1 MKVLRHILAALT
13 ITALARAAAAQSPTP
28 APKPAATP
36 ETAASG
42 DAKEGQALFA
52 KVVEGF
58 GGKKKVDTVKDVQ
71 TRGELTAKTPEG
83 DTKMDVQ
90 TALVFPDKLSQQVDS
105 PFGRFTMVA
114 TPEGAFLVGPP
125 GSQDL
130 PDGMKQELLK
140 QVRRVPLYLA
150 QKSDD
155 PKLSVVATGSAQ
167 VLGVET
173 KILEVRYDDLSVRW
187 FVDPKTGRILRT
199 VHTATGPDGKPLEMS
214 SDYLDYR
221 DESGFPI
228 AHRLEVTTNGE
239 KDQTLVLEECKI
251 NAGVDPVLFRKPPP
265 IPTRVPPTPEPQKT
279 PTPG

>member
-1 MKVLRHILAALT
+1 MKVQRRLLAALAL
-13 ITALARAAAAQSPTP
+13 TALARAAAAQAPTP
-28 APKPAATP
+28 APKPATTATAP
-36 ETAASG
+36 AG
-42 DAKEGQALFA
+42 DAKEGKALFA
-52 KVVEGF
+52 KVVENM
-58 GGKKKVDTVKDVQ
+58 GGKQKVETVKDVQ

-83 DTKMDVQ
+83 DAKMDVQ

-114 TPEGAFLVGPP
+114 TPEAAFLVGPP

-130 PDGMKQELLK
+130 PDSMKEELLK

-150 QKSDD
+150 QKIDD
-155 PKLSVVATGSAQ
+155 PKLSVAATGSAQ
-167 VLGVET
+167 VQGVEA
-173 KILEVRYDDLSVRW
+173 KILEVRYGDLAVRW

-221 DESGFPI
+221 NEGGFPI

-265 IPTRVPPTPEPQKT
+265 MPTPAPTPETAAPPQ
-279 PTPG
+279 PGR

>member
-1 MKVLRHILAALT
+1 MNVQRRLLAAFALA
-13 ITALARAAAAQSPTP
+13 ALARAAAAQSATP
-28 APKPAATP
+28 APKLAATP
-36 ETAASG
+36 PAG
-42 DAKEGQALFA
+42 DAKEGKALFA
-52 KVVEGF
+52 KVVESM
-58 GGKKKVDTVKDVQ
+58 GGKQKVETVKDVQ

-83 DTKMDVQ
+83 DAKMDVQ
-90 TALVFPDKLSQQVDS
+90 TAIVFPDKLSQQVDS

-114 TPEGAFLVGPP
+114 TPDAAFLVGPP

-130 PDGMKQELLK
+130 PDSMKQELLK

-150 QKSDD
+150 QKIDD

-167 VLGVET
+167 VQGVEA
-173 KILEVRYDDLSVRW
+173 KILEVRYGDASVRW

-199 VHTATGPDGKPLEMS
+199 VHTATGPDGQPLEMS

-221 DESGFPI
+221 NEGGFPI

-251 NAGVDPVLFRKPPP
+251 NAGVDPALFRKPPP
-265 IPTRVPPTPEPQKT
+265 MPTPV
-279 PTPG
+279 PTSPPPAPGG

>member
-1 MKVLRHILAALT
+1 MNVPRRLLAALALA
-13 ITALARAAAAQSPTP
+13 ALARAAAAQSATP
-28 APKPAATP
+28 APKLAATP
-36 ETAASG
+36 PAG
-42 DAKEGQALFA
+42 DAKEGKALFA
-52 KVVEGF
+52 KVVESM
-58 GGKKKVDTVKDVQ
+58 GGKQKVETVKDVQ

-83 DTKMDVQ
+83 DAKMDVQ
-90 TALVFPDKLSQQVDS
+90 TAIVFPDKLSQQVDS

-114 TPEGAFLVGPP
+114 TPDAAFLVGPP

-130 PDGMKQELLK
+130 PDSMKQELLK

-150 QKSDD
+150 QKIDD

-167 VLGVET
+167 VQGVEA
-173 KILEVRYDDLSVRW
+173 KILEVRYGDASVRW

-199 VHTATGPDGKPLEMS
+199 VHTATGPDGQPLEMS

-221 DESGFPI
+221 NEGGFPI

-265 IPTRVPPTPEPQKT
+265 MPTPV
-279 PTPG
+279 PTSPPPAPGG

>member
-1 MKVLRHILAALT
+1 MNVQRRLLAALALA
-13 ITALARAAAAQSPTP
+13 ALARAAAAQSATP

-36 ETAASG
+36 PAG
-42 DAKEGQALFA
+42 DAKEGKALFA
-52 KVVEGF
+52 KVVESM
-58 GGKKKVDTVKDVQ
+58 GGKPKVETVKDVQ

-83 DTKMDVQ
+83 DAKMDVQ
-90 TALVFPDKLSQQVDS
+90 TAIVFPDKLSQQVDS

-114 TPEGAFLVGPP
+114 TPDTAFLVGPP

-130 PDGMKQELLK
+130 PDSMKQELLK

-150 QKSDD
+150 QKIDD
-155 PKLSVVATGSAQ
+155 PKLSAVATGSAQ
-167 VLGVET
+167 VQGVEA
-173 KILEVRYDDLSVRW
+173 KILEVRYGDTSVRW

-199 VHTATGPDGKPLEMS
+199 VHTATGPDGQPLEMS

-221 DESGFPI
+221 NEGGFPI

-251 NAGVDPVLFRKPPP
+251 NAGVDPALFRKPPP
-265 IPTRVPPTPEPQKT
+265 MPTPV
-279 PTPG
+279 PTSPPPAPGG

>member
-1 MKVLRHILAALT
+1 MKVQRRLLAALALA
-13 ITALARAAAAQSPTP
+13 ALARAAAAQSATP
-28 APKPAATP
+28 APKPAATAP
-36 ETAASG
+36 AG
-42 DAKEGQALFA
+42 DAKEGKALFA
-52 KVVEGF
+52 KVVENM
-58 GGKKKVDTVKDVQ
+58 GGKQKVETVKDVQ

-83 DTKMDVQ
+83 DAKMDVQ

-114 TPEGAFLVGPP
+114 TPDAAFLVGPP

-130 PDGMKQELLK
+130 PDSMKEELLR

-150 QKSDD
+150 QKIDD

-167 VLGVET
+167 VQGVET
-173 KILEVRYDDLSVRW
+173 KILEVRYGDTSVRW

-199 VHTATGPDGKPLEMS
+199 VHMATGPDGKPLEMS

-239 KDQTLVLEECKI
+239 KDQTLILEECKI

-265 IPTRVPPTPEPQKT
+265 MPTPAPTPETAAPPK
-279 PTPG
+279 PGA

>member
-1 MKVLRHILAALT
+1 MNVPRRLLAALALA
-13 ITALARAAAAQSPTP
+13 ALARAAAAQSATP
-28 APKPAATP
+28 APKLAATP
-36 ETAASG
+36 PSG
-42 DAKEGQALFA
+42 DAKEGKALFA
-52 KVVEGF
+52 KVVESM
-58 GGKKKVDTVKDVQ
+58 GGKQKVETVKDVQ

-83 DTKMDVQ
+83 DAKMDVQ
-90 TALVFPDKLSQQVDS
+90 TAIVFPDKLSQQVDS

-114 TPEGAFLVGPP
+114 TPDAAFLVGPP

-130 PDGMKQELLK
+130 PDSMKQELLK

-150 QKSDD
+150 QKIDD

-167 VLGVET
+167 VQGVEA
-173 KILEVRYDDLSVRW
+173 KILEVRYGDASVRW

-199 VHTATGPDGKPLEMS
+199 VHTATGPEGQPLEMS

-221 DESGFPI
+221 NEGGFPI

-265 IPTRVPPTPEPQKT
+265 MPTPV
-279 PTPG
+279 PTSPPPAPGG

>member
-1 MKVLRHILAALT
+1 MKPSRRHLAVL
-13 ITALARAAAAQSPTP
+13 ALALVARFAAAQSATP
-28 APKPAATP
+28 VPKPATSPAP
-36 ETAASG
+36 PAG
-42 DAKEGQALFA
+42 DAKEGKALFA

-58 GGKKKVDTVKDVQ
+58 GGKQKVDTVKNVQ

-83 DTKMDVQ
+83 DAKMDVQ

-140 QVRRVPLYLA
+140 QVRRVPLFLA
-150 QKSDD
+150 QKGDD

-167 VLGVET
+167 VQGVET
-173 KILEVRYDDLSVRW
+173 KILEIRYDDLSVRW

-199 VHTATGPDGKPLEMS
+199 VHMATGPDGKPLEMS

-221 DESGFPI
+221 EESGFPI

-265 IPTRVPPTPEPQKT
+265 MPTPAPTPETAAPPK
-279 PTPG
+279 PGV

>member
-1 MKVLRHILAALT
+1 MNVPRRLLAALALA
-13 ITALARAAAAQSPTP
+13 ALARAAAAQSATP
-28 APKPAATP
+28 APKLAATP
-36 ETAASG
+36 PAG
-42 DAKEGQALFA
+42 DAKEGKALFA
-52 KVVEGF
+52 KVVESM
-58 GGKKKVDTVKDVQ
+58 GGKQKVETVKDVQ

-83 DTKMDVQ
+83 DAKMDVQ
-90 TALVFPDKLSQQVDS
+90 TAIVFPDKLSQQVDS

-114 TPEGAFLVGPP
+114 TPDAAFLVGPP

-130 PDGMKQELLK
+130 PDSMKQELLK

-150 QKSDD
+150 QKIDD

-167 VLGVET
+167 VQGVEA
-173 KILEVRYDDLSVRW
+173 KILEVRYGDASVRW

-199 VHTATGPDGKPLEMS
+199 VHTATGPDGQPLEMS

-221 DESGFPI
+221 NEGGFPI

-251 NAGVDPVLFRKPPP
+251 NAGVDPALFRKPPP
-265 IPTRVPPTPEPQKT
+265 MPTPV
-279 PTPG
+279 PTSPPPAPGG